1 VNYSINGAARVV
13 GNVKY
18 FVNRS
23 ANQIVGASDLAK
35 SIFQNT
41 NRAIARGGE
50 FAWDCIVNGFYIFRS
65 GQEIALAPLDNLAAS
80 ITTGIK
86 SSASAAKDF
95 TVLNFNASR
104 ASLVS
109 LLGGVNNAIRDSV
122 LGWLGIKTQPSAI
135 TVASTT
141 QPMAAVS
148 ASNLIFIS
156 VGGQSSTGENQ
167 TSAQTAVN
175 PPVINNY
182 YQPIKE
188 VKTVNTVQTVIAD
201 QETKNQVAAMLTLLN
216 SDRPNFS
223 LGQPTIIP
231 SNLAT
236 KTLAVSS
243 GDFSVD
249 ADGNVAA
256 ASVVSNGNI
265 YGKGNLTV
273 EGNFA
278 INGDFVSAGASVF
291 NASSTQAIL
300 TAANV
305 GAGPALLADNIA
317 IKGSTIST
325 RDTDTAIL
333 INPNGA
339 GAVQF
344 HTVANYIDTDGNF
357 VLDGDITLTSGARF
371 IPLIMV
377 I

>member
-1 VNYSINGAARVV
+1 
-13 GNVKY
+13 
-18 FVNRS
+18 
-23 ANQIVGASDLAK
+23 
-35 SIFQNT
+35 
-41 NRAIARGGE
+41 
-50 FAWDCIVNGFYIFRS
+50 
-65 GQEIALAPLDNLAAS
+65 
-80 ITTGIK
+80 
-86 SSASAAKDF
+86 
-95 TVLNFNASR
+95 
-104 ASLVS
+104 
-109 LLGGVNNAIRDSV
+109 
-122 LGWLGIKTQPSAI
+122 
-135 TVASTT
+135 
-141 QPMAAVS
+141 MAAVS

-357 VLDGDITLTSGARF
+357 VLDGDITLTSGGAFYTTDNGNLVFAPNGTGDLIVGEAGNTAKIIPFADSEVGYDLGAAAARWYDIYAKGKLDVDETDF
-371 IPLIMV
+371 NKKPII
-377 I
+377 IYSRRQTDYGRQ